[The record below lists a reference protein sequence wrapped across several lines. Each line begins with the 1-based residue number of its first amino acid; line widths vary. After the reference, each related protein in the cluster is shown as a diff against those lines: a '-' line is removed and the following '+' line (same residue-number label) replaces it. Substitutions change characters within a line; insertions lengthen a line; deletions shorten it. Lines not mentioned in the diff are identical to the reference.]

1 MENCESGDGRSEEV
15 TVPLLKE
22 YSSSKA
28 IQLQK
33 DYNQIQ
39 EGLRRRVWIE
49 SKKLWNIVGPT
60 IFTRIASYSL
70 NIITQSFAGRLGNLE
85 LASISLSITVIL
97 GFNFG
102 LLLGMASALETLC
115 GQAYGAKQ
123 YRMLGIYLQRSWVVL
138 FLCAIL
144 LLPVY
149 IFTSPILK
157 LMGQPDDLAEQSGL
171 VTIWLI
177 PVHFAFAFQLPL
189 QRYLQCQH
197 KTPITA
203 YVSWFVLVFHIFV
216 NWLFIYKL
224 GFGIIGAAVTMNIS
238 WWIIVLVL
246 FWYVVCGGCPETWT
260 GFSTEA
266 FSGLWEFFKLS
277 AASGVM
283 LWYAYLLFLTIL
295 FHTELFF
302 FFLLL
307 QYLFDGTCEIY
318 SLENWYYR
326 ILVLMT
332 GNLNNATIAV
342 SALAVC
348 MSINAWEMSIPFAFF
363 AATGVRVA
371 NELGAGN
378 GKAAKF
384 ASIISATTSL
394 IVGLCICVLILIFH
408 GKLAT
413 IFTSSN
419 IVIEEVDKLAALLAI
434 TIFLNSI
441 QPVLSGV
448 AVGSGWQASVAYI
461 NIGCYYIVGL
471 PLGAV
476 LGWFFHLGVQGIWSG
491 MIGGTTIQTLILV
504 IITIRCDWD
513 MQAEKASLRMTAKM

>member
-1 MENCESGDGRSEEV
+1 MENCESGDGRREQV
-15 TVPLLKE
+15 KVPLLKT
-22 YSSSKA
+22 YGTLKNDD
-28 IQLQK
+28 I
-33 DYNQIQ
+33 
-39 EGLRRRVWIE
+39 WTE
-49 SKKLWNIVGPT
+49 SKMLWRIVGPT
-60 IFTRIASYSL
+60 IFTRVASYSL
-70 NIITQSFAGRLGNLE
+70 NIVTQSFAGRLGNLE

-102 LLLGMASALETLC
+102 LPLGMASALETLC

-123 YRMLGIYLQRSWVVL
+123 YRMLGIYLQCSWVVL
-138 FLCAIL
+138 FLCAVL

-157 LMGQPDDLAEQSGL
+157 LLGQPDDLAEQSGL

-189 QRYLQCQH
+189 QRYLQCQF

-203 YVSWFVLVFHIFV
+203 YISWCVLAFHVFV
-216 NWLFIYKL
+216 NWLFLYKL
-224 GFGIIGAAVTMNIS
+224 SFGIIGAAVTMNIS
-238 WWIIVLVL
+238 WWIIVLAL
-246 FWYVVCGGCPETWT
+246 FCYVVCGGCPDTWT
-260 GFSTEA
+260 GFSMEA

-283 LWYAYLLFLTIL
+283 L
-295 FHTELFF
+295 
-302 FFLLL
+302 
-307 QYLFDGTCEIY
+307 C
-318 SLENWYYR
+318 LENWYYR
-326 ILVLMT
+326 ILILMT

-348 MSINAWEMSIPFAFF
+348 MGINEWEMSIPLAFF
-363 AATGVRVA
+363 SATGVRVA

-384 ASIISATTSL
+384 ASIISAITSL
-394 IVGLCICVLILIFH
+394 IIGLCICLLIMNFH

-419 IVIEEVDKLAALLAI
+419 IVIQEVDKLAMLLAI

-441 QPVLSGV
+441 QPLISISTQSIR
-448 AVGSGWQASVAYI
+448 GSRWFRMASI
-461 NIGCYYIVGL
+461 CGCYYVVGL

-491 MIGGTTIQTLILV
+491 MIGGTAIQTLILV
-504 IITIRCDWD
+504 IITISCDWD
-513 MQAEKASLRMTAKM
+513 MQVEKASLRMTAKK

>member
-1 MENCESGDGRSEEV
+1 MENCESGDVGDERREEMK
-15 TVPLLKE
+15 VPLLKE
-22 YSSSKA
+22 YSSSKE
-28 IQLQK
+28 IELK
-33 DYNQIQ
+33 NDYNQIHG
-39 EGLRRRVWIE
+39 GLRRRVWIE
-49 SKKLWNIVGPT
+49 SKKLWRIVGPT

-70 NIITQSFAGRLGNLE
+70 NIITQSFAGSLGNLE

-157 LMGQPDDLAEQSGL
+157 LLGQPDDLAEQSGL

-203 YVSWFVLVFHIFV
+203 YVSWFVLAFHIFV

-246 FWYVVCGGCPETWT
+246 CWYVVCGGCPETWT

-283 LWYAYLLFLTIL
+283 L
-295 FHTELFF
+295 
-302 FFLLL
+302 
-307 QYLFDGTCEIY
+307 C
-318 SLENWYYR
+318 LENWYYR
-326 ILVLMT
+326 ILILMT

-384 ASIISATTSL
+384 ASIVSAITSL
-394 IVGLCICVLILIFH
+394 IVGLCICVLILILH

-419 IVIEEVDKLAALLAI
+419 IVIEEVDNLAILLAI

-441 QPVLSGV
+441 QPVLSGI

-476 LGWFFHLGVQGIWSG
+476 LGWVFHLGVQGIWSG
-491 MIGGTTIQTLILV
+491 MIGGTAIQTLILL

-513 MQAEKASLRMTAKM
+513 MQAEKASLRMTAKK